1 MDERKLELRLG
12 IFVTVGLTVFCGV
25 VIYFLKE
32 GAFLNTYR
40 VTAYFEDVT
49 GVDQKSPVQMGGV
62 KIGKVERIDPP
73 LKEDI
78 EAARAQPGVAMTDQ
92 EIKEAEERG
101 DYSHLTEGQKRARIR
116 VVLQIEPSYR
126 IRSRTVRIASKGL
139 IGDKFLE
146 FKLTEPGFSGD
157 HIPTD
162 GTGEVEGETPT
173 SQEEL
178 LKGVQKTLEFFGDPA
193 LKERVNNFLDEAT
206 TLFRKGQPVLDDTDK
221 LLQNV
226 DKTVTT
232 LGDDA
237 HTMMGSLT
245 DQVARTSDTLNEFML
260 SFDPTRE
267 KLNRNL
273 DELEKSLV
281 SFRGVVDDIRA
292 GRGSIG
298 RLYRDEELYER
309 LVSVAD
315 AAQLTLEDADTAI
328 LYLTDN
334 PASLIWGRDE
344 RKEPIER
351 IESRPRSAYKMPK
364 Q

>member
-12 IFVTVGLTVFCGV
+12 VFVTVGLTIFCGV

-32 GAFLNTYR
+32 GAFLNTYQ

-49 GVDQKSPVQMGGV
+49 GLDAKSPVQMGGV
-62 KIGKVERIDPP
+62 KIGKVERIIAPT
-73 LKEDI
+73 KETSPKAGVVLVRPGDAEVKTA
-78 EAARAQPGVAMTDQ
+78 EAN
-92 EIKEAEERG
+92 G
-101 DYSHLTEGQKRARIR
+101 DYSHLTEEAKGARIT
-116 VVLQIEPSYR
+116 VILQIEPSYR

-146 FKLTEPGFSGD
+146 FKLSEADFAGD
-157 HIPTD
+157 ALPND
-162 GTGEVEGETPT
+162 GSAQVEGETPT
-173 SQEEL
+173 SQEEI

-193 LKERVNNFLDEAT
+193 LKSRVNDFLDEAT
-206 TLFRKGQPVLDDTDK
+206 TLFQKGQPVLDDTDK

-226 DKTVTT
+226 DRTVGT
-232 LGDDA
+232 LGEDA
-237 HTMMGSLT
+237 HATLGSVT
-245 DQVARTSDTLNEFML
+245 DQVARTSDTLNGFL
-260 SFDPTRE
+260 ISFDPTRE

-281 SFRGVVDDIRA
+281 SVRGVVEDIRN
-292 GRGSIG
+292 GQGSIG
-298 RLYRDEELYER
+298 KLYKDEELYER

-315 AAQLTLEDADTAI
+315 SAQLALEDADTAI

-334 PASLIWGRDE
+334 PSSLIWGRDE

-351 IESRPRSAYKMPK
+351 LESRPRSVSPTIS

>member
-1 MDERKLELRLG
+1 MDERKLELGLG
-12 IFVTVGLTVFCGV
+12 IFVTVGLTVFCAM

-62 KIGKVERIDPP
+62 RIGQVERIIPP
-73 LKEDI
+73 EKEDI
-78 EAARAQPGVAMTDQ
+78 AAAKGQEGVKLSGP
-92 EIKEAEERG
+92 EIEEAEGRG
-101 DYSHLTEGQKRARIR
+101 DFSHLTEAQKRARIK
-116 VVLQIEPSYR
+116 VVLQIESAHL

-146 FKLTEPGFSGD
+146 FKLMEPGFTHD
-157 HIPTD
+157 HLPTD
-162 GTGEVEGETPT
+162 GTAQVEGETPT

-206 TLFRKGQPVLDDTDK
+206 ALFRKGQPVLDDTDQ
-221 LLQNV
+221 LLKSV
-226 DKTVTT
+226 DKTILT
-232 LGDDA
+232 LGEDA
-237 HTMMGSLT
+237 HLMMENVT
-245 DQVARTSDTLNEFML
+245 DQITRTSDTLNEFMI

-273 DELEKSLV
+273 DEFEKSLV
-281 SFRGVVDDIRA
+281 SIRGMVEDIRA
-292 GRGSIG
+292 GKGSIG
-298 RLYRDEELYER
+298 KLYKDEELYER

-315 AAQLTLEDADTAI
+315 AAQVTLEDADTAI
-328 LYLTDN
+328 LFLTNN
-334 PASLIWGRDE
+334 PSSIIWGRDE
-344 RKEPIER
+344 REEPIER
-351 IESRPRSAYKMPK
+351 LESRPRSVFMAPK

>member
-12 IFVTVGLTVFCGV
+12 IFVTIGLTVFCAV

-32 GAFLNTYR
+32 GAFLRTYR

-49 GVDQKSPVQMGGV
+49 GVDAKSPVQMGGV

-73 LKEDI
+73 IKEDI
-78 EAARAQPGVAMTDQ
+78 EAARAQPGVAMTDK
-92 EIKEAEERG
+92 EVKEAEGRG
-101 DYSHLTEGQKRARIR
+101 DYSHLSEGQKRARIK
-116 VVLQIEPSYR
+116 VVIQIEPSYR
-126 IRSRTVRIASKGL
+126 VRSRTVRIASKGL

-146 FKLTEPGFSGD
+146 FKLSEAEFSGD
-157 HIPTD
+157 HLPID

-221 LLQNV
+221 LLVNV

-237 HTMMGSLT
+237 HAMMGSVT
-245 DQVARTSDTLNEFML
+245 DQVTRTSDTLNEFMI

-267 KLNRNL
+267 KLNTNL

-281 SFRGVVDDIRA
+281 SFRGVVDDIRE
-292 GRGSIG
+292 GQGSIG
-298 RLYRDEELYER
+298 KLFKDEELYER

-351 IESRPRSAYKMPK
+351 LESRPRSAYTLPR